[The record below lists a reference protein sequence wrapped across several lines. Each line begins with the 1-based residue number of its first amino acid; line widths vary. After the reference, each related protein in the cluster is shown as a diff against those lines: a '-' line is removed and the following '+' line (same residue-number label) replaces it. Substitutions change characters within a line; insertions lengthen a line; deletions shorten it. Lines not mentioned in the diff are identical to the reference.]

1 MRQNLLYDN
10 TRLIMNNNNL
20 AKKEK
25 TIKLSSPLVF
35 DTKTINNQTEEY
47 FSNTE
52 GEDNLNLFNP
62 TIDTK
67 LFVKPDRKNKKNEKN
82 EQRDSDIV
90 KTKLKSKKKEKS
102 RFIKDD
108 DYESFDQSGNL
119 AGGENISPLP
129 FARPEGPAKKSTSL
143 STTKGKKIVTKNSN
157 KKSKKQTPNKN
168 KDLEQI
174 SNVKPENIS
183 ISGPLSV
190 QELAVL
196 MSISETEIIR
206 SLFLKGVGVTINQI
220 LDVSTA
226 QMVGNDLDIQI
237 EYVKESGE
245 DNKKLQIQESDNKDL
260 EKRPPVIAVMG
271 HVDHGKTTLL
281 DKIRKTQIAQ
291 KEAGGI
297 TQQIGAYEV
306 ETEYKD
312 EIRKLTFLDTP
323 GHEAFSGM
331 RSRGV
336 QVTDI
341 AILVVA
347 ADDGVKPQTV
357 EAIKYIQAANVPI
370 IVAINKIDKE
380 SADIENIKQQLTQYN
395 LIPENWGGDTLM
407 VPISAMKGTNMDTL
421 LEMIILL
428 SDMEDLKAS
437 SIGKAQGTVLEA
449 HLDRAKGAVATVL
462 VQNGTLKIGD
472 ILTAGTSM
480 AKIRGMINSKGEK
493 VEECLPSSPVLIWG
507 LSKLPASGE
516 HFETFEDEKQAK
528 IAIQRAQEANKENQT
543 IANTIS
549 ENYSLST
556 SNTKGII
563 NLIIK
568 TDIQGSA
575 EAIIGSINKISQD
588 KVQIRVLYASPGEI
602 TETDIDF
609 ADTSGAIVLAF
620 NTSLATGANKASRN
634 LNVIVKEYN
643 VIYDL
648 LDYIE
653 SMIEDITGPEYDKQD
668 LGTAIVQGV
677 FPLAKSFVAGLRV
690 TEGKIKKNCY
700 IEVLRDN
707 ELLFKG
713 DITSLKKVKEDINE
727 AVEDSECGLF
737 VEEFDT
743 WQEQDIVKAFELI
756 PKKRKEK

>member
-1 MRQNLLYDN
+1 
-10 TRLIMNNNNL
+10 MNNHTL
-20 AKKEK
+20 VRKEK
-25 TIKLSSPLVF
+25 TIKLSYPLVF
-35 DTKTINNQTEEY
+35 DAKTIANQTEEY
-47 FSNTE
+47 FNNNES
-52 GEDNLNLFNP
+52 EDSPTLFNP

-67 LFVKPDRKNKKNEKN
+67 LFVKPDRKNKKNDKN
-82 EQRDSDIV
+82 DQRDSDII
-90 KTKLKSKKKEKS
+90 KTKLKSKKKDKS
-102 RFIKDD
+102 KFITDD
-108 DYESFDQSGNL
+108 DYESFNQSD
-119 AGGENISPLP
+119 ASMIDESISSLP
-129 FARPEGPAKKSTSL
+129 FARPEGPAKKS
-143 STTKGKKIVTKNSN
+143 GANVPIQNKKSGAKNSN
-157 KKSKKQTPNKN
+157 KKNKKQVANKD
-168 KDLEQI
+168 KDLEQNSDI
-174 SNVKPENIS
+174 KPEIIS
-183 ISGPLSV
+183 ICGPLSV
-190 QELAVL
+190 QDLAIL
-196 MSISETEIIR
+196 MSVSETEIIR
-206 SLFLKGVGVTINQI
+206 SLFLKGIGVTINQI

-226 QMVGNDLDIQI
+226 QMIGNDLNIEI
-237 EYVKESGE
+237 EYVKESDE
-245 DNKKLQIQESDNKDL
+245 DNKKLQIEESDSKDL
-260 EKRPPVIAVMG
+260 AKRPPVIAVMG

-306 ETEYKD
+306 EIEYKD
-312 EIRKLTFLDTP
+312 EIRELTFLDTP

-395 LIPENWGGDTLM
+395 LIPEAWGGDTLM
-407 VPISAMKGTNMDTL
+407 VPISAMKGTNMDSL
-421 LEMIILL
+421 LETIVLL
-428 SDMEDLKAS
+428 SDLEDLKAS

-462 VQNGTLKIGD
+462 VQKGTLKLGD

-480 AKIRGMINSKGEK
+480 AKVRGMINSKGDK
-493 VEECLPSSPVLIWG
+493 VEECFPSSPVLIWG

-528 IAIQRAQEANKENQT
+528 ISVQKAQEANKENQT

-575 EAIIGSINKISQD
+575 EAIIGSINKIPQD

-620 NTSLATGANKASRN
+620 NTSLATGANKAARN
-634 LNVIVKEYN
+634 LNVNVKEYN

-653 SMIEDITGPEYDKQD
+653 SMIEEITGPEYDKQD
-668 LGTAIVQGV
+668 LGMAIVQGV

-707 ELLFKG
+707 AILFEG
-713 DITSLKKVKEDINE
+713 NITSLKKVKEDINE
-727 AVEDSECGLF
+727 AIEDSECGLF
-737 VEEFDT
+737 VEAFDT
-743 WQEQDIVKAFELI
+743 WQEKDIVKAFELI

>member
-1 MRQNLLYDN
+1 
-10 TRLIMNNNNL
+10 MNNKILVDKDNI
-20 AKKEK
+20 
-25 TIKLSSPLVF
+25 IKLSFPLVF
-35 DTKTINNQTEEY
+35 DTKTINNNVQEYVNAIEETDKVDI
-47 FSNTE
+47 F
-52 GEDNLNLFNP
+52 DP

-67 LFVKPDRKNKKNEKN
+67 LFVKPDRKTKKGDKN
-82 EQRDSDIV
+82 DQRDSDII

-102 RFIKDD
+102 KFRNDD
-108 DYESFDQSGNL
+108 DYDTLNQAGNDL
-119 AGGENISPLP
+119 LTETSSSLP
-129 FARPEGPAKKSTSL
+129 FARPEAPAKKTHN
-143 STTKGKKIVTKNSN
+143 TPNTQN
-157 KKSKKQTPNKN
+157 KKSGQKNSAKKNKKQNAQKN
-168 KDLEQI
+168 KEIEQNTTI
-174 SNVKPENIS
+174 TPDNVS

-190 QELAVL
+190 QELATLLAV
-196 MSISETEIIR
+196 SETEIIR
-206 SLFLKGVGVTINQI
+206 SLFLKGIAVTINQI

-226 QMVGNDLDIQI
+226 QTVGEDLGVQI
-237 EYVKESGE
+237 EHIKESDE
-245 DNKKLQIQESDNKDL
+245 ENKKLQIHDNDDQTL

-297 TQQIGAYEV
+297 TQKIGAYEV
-306 ETEYKD
+306 EIEYKD
-312 EIRKLTFLDTP
+312 QPKKLTFLDTP

-357 EAIKYIQAANVPI
+357 EAIKYIQSANVPI

-380 SADIENIKQQLTQYN
+380 NADIENIKQQLTQYN

-407 VPISAMKGTNMDTL
+407 VPISAMKGTNLDNL
-421 LEMIILL
+421 LEMIVLVSEI
-428 SDMEDLKAS
+428 EDLKANPR
-437 SIGKAQGTVLEA
+437 GRAQGTVLEA

-472 ILTAGTSM
+472 ILTAGSSM
-480 AKIRGMINSKGEK
+480 AKIRGMVNSVGDK
-493 VEECLPSSPVLIWG
+493 VDQCLPSCPVLIWG
-507 LSKLPASGE
+507 LSKLPNSGD
-516 HFETFEDEKQAK
+516 HFEIFENEKQAR
-528 IAIQRAQEANKENQT
+528 IAVQKAQETNKENQT

-549 ENYSLST
+549 DNYSLSNT
-556 SNTKGII
+556 NTKGTI

-575 EAIIGSINKISQD
+575 EAIIGSINKIPQD
-588 KVQIRVLYASPGEI
+588 KVQVKVLYASPGEI

-620 NTSLATGANKASRN
+620 NTTLATGANKAARH
-634 LNVIVKEYN
+634 LNVTVKEYD

-648 LDYIE
+648 LDHIE
-653 SMIEDITGPEYDKQD
+653 MMIEEITGPEYDKKS
-668 LGTAIVQGV
+668 LGKAIVQGV

-690 TEGKIKKNCY
+690 TEGKITKDSH
-700 IEVLRDN
+700 IAVIRN
-707 ELLFKG
+707 EDTVFEG
-713 DITSLKKVKEDINE
+713 SITSLKKVKEDIIE
-727 AVEDSECGLF
+727 AIEDTECGLF

-743 WQEQDIVKAFELI
+743 WQEKDIVEAFELI
-756 PKKRKEK
+756 PKKRKER

>member
-1 MRQNLLYDN
+1 
-10 TRLIMNNNNL
+10 MNNNI
-20 AKKEK
+20 AISKEN
-25 TIKLSSPLVF
+25 TIKLSFPLVF
-35 DTKTINNQTEEY
+35 DTKTTNTSTKEY
-47 FSNTE
+47 VETIK
-52 GEDNLNLFNP
+52 EDEKVDLFDP

-67 LFVKPDRKNKKNEKN
+67 LFVKPDRKTKKNDKSD
-82 EQRDSDIV
+82 QRDSDIDII

-102 RFIKDD
+102 KFRKDE
-108 DYESFDQSGNL
+108 DYDSLKREDNQSPQG
-119 AGGENISPLP
+119 AMSSLP
-129 FARPEGPAKKSTSL
+129 FARPEVPAKKMVSNTNTLNKKNVVKSST
-143 STTKGKKIVTKNSN
+143 
-157 KKSKKQTPNKN
+157 KKSKKQTSAKN
-168 KDLEQI
+168 RELEQ
-174 SNVKPENIS
+174 NLLVKPENVVIA
-183 ISGPLSV
+183 GPLSV

-196 MSISETEIIR
+196 LTVSETEIIR
-206 SLFLKGVGVTINQI
+206 SLFLKGIGVTINQI

-226 QMVGNDLDIQI
+226 KTV
-237 EYVKESGE
+237 GE
-245 DNKKLQIQESDNKDL
+245 DLGINIDHVKDSDEESKKLQIHEIDNESL
-260 EKRPPVIAVMG
+260 EKRPPVIAIMG

-297 TQQIGAYEV
+297 TQKIGAYEV
-306 ETEYKD
+306 EIDYKD
-312 EIRKLTFLDTP
+312 QTKKLTFLDTP

-380 SADIENIKQQLTQYN
+380 NADIENIKQQLTQYN

-407 VPISAMKGTNMDTL
+407 VPISAMKGTNMENL
-421 LEMIILL
+421 LEMIILV
-428 SDMEDLKAS
+428 SEIEDLKANTKV
-437 SIGKAQGTVLEA
+437 KAQGTVLEA
-449 HLDRAKGAVATVL
+449 HLDRTKGAVATLL
-462 VQNGTLKIGD
+462 VQNGTLRIGD

-480 AKIRGMINSKGEK
+480 AKIRGMINSLGEK
-493 VEECLPSSPVLIWG
+493 IEECLPSSPVLIWG

-516 HFETFEDEKQAK
+516 HFEIFDDEKQAK
-528 IAIQRAQEANKENQT
+528 IAVQKAQEANKENQT

-549 ENYSLST
+549 ENYTLSN
-556 SNTKGII
+556 SNTKGVI

-575 EAIIGSINKISQD
+575 EAIIGSINKIPQD
-588 KVQIRVLYASPGEI
+588 KVQVRVLYASAGEI

-620 NTSLATGANKASRN
+620 NTSLATGASKAARH
-634 LNVIVKEYN
+634 LNVKVKEYD

-653 SMIEDITGPEYDKQD
+653 LTIEEITGPEYDKKS
-668 LGTAIVQGV
+668 LGKAIVQGV

-690 TEGKIKKNCY
+690 TEGKITKNAH
-700 IEVLRDN
+700 IEVIRQDLVVFD
-707 ELLFKG
+707 G
-713 DITSLKKVKEDINE
+713 SITSLKKVKEDIGE
-727 AVEDSECGLF
+727 AIEDSECGLF

-743 WQEQDIVKAFELI
+743 WQENDIVQAFELI